1 MTLGEFLKNKRIEQK
16 LTQKELAEKLK
27 IDYHLLQKW
36 ELNLSKPNL
45 KNGLKLYDLLNFDLE
60 EFKQIVY
67 NQD

>member
-36 ELNLSKPNL
+36 D
-45 KNGLKLYDLLNFDLE
+45 KLIKTK
-60 EFKQIVY
+60 FKKGH
-67 NQD
+67 